1 MILSHEQRLLCNGS
15 SPAEGR
21 IDRRDHRW
29 DWAFCMAEV
38 ALLEF
43 LTGQR
48 LPDFLIGH
56 VTVGGEVGI
65 EVFMAAPIL
74 AILAGLV
81 ALAGGL
87 AALRLDAWRAWIV
100 AFCAG
105 TLISAAILLV
115 LPDAVDILRST
126 DVAGEGHMAYLAV
139 VAGFFAFF
147 LIENA
152 EPGAEGPA
160 SHHSHGHQTGLWGAA
175 GIALHGFIDGVAI
188 GQAFYLG
195 AAVGWTISIAI
206 LVHKLTDGVTV
217 AGVMRGTE
225 QSVGA
230 TRLMIALTALAPP
243 LGWVLQSMIVIPPLW
258 LGLALAWFAGVFL
271 YLGTTSLLPAAYAA
285 RESRSIPLAALVGM
299 LLVSGISL
307 ALH

>member
-1 MILSHEQRLLCNGS
+1 VE
-15 SPAEGR
+15 
-21 IDRRDHRW
+21 
-29 DWAFCMAEV
+29 
-38 ALLEF
+38 
-43 LTGQR
+43 
-48 LPDFLIGH
+48 
-56 VTVGGEVGI
+56 VTVEGQPGI
-65 EVFMAAPIL
+65 QTLMAAAFL

-87 AALRLDAWRAWIV
+87 LALRLDAWRAWIV

-105 TLISAAILLV
+105 ALISAAVLLL
-115 LPDAVDILRST
+115 LPDAVEILAAR
-126 DVAGEGHMAYLAV
+126 DAEGHGRAAYLAV

-160 SHHSHGHQTGLWGAA
+160 SHHAHGHQTGLWGAA
-175 GIALHGFIDGVAI
+175 GIALHGFVDGVAI
-188 GQAFYLG
+188 GQAFHLG
-195 AAVGWTISIAI
+195 DAIGWTISIAI

-225 QSVGA
+225 QSARA
-230 TRLMIALTALAPP
+230 TRIMIGLTALAPP
-243 LGWVLQSMIVIPPLW
+243 AGWVLQSMVVIPPLW

-285 RESRSIPLAALVGM
+285 RESRSVPLAALVGM